1 MTKVEELRSKI
12 DKEIFHTL
20 LIMQTTPGDRDRR
33 RLDIARDLNSL
44 ISASHAEGVAEGAA
58 AERERIVRGSER
70 LPEGADAEVSEY
82 FGIAYGV
89 HEDNILANSEI
100 FIVPASLL
108 APTEQEK
115 ITRLAEIVAD
125 MSAEESPVEIITR
138 AGSVAPDKEGEK

>member
-1 MTKVEELRSKI
+1 MTKVEELRADVIKDAAHGILHSA
-12 DKEIFHTL
+12 DMDPWTDPMAAAAREVNA
-20 LIMQTTPGDRDRR
+20 LI
-33 RLDIARDLNSL
+33 AV
-44 ISASHAEGVAEGAA
+44 SHAEGVAEGAA

-108 APTEQEK
+108 ATATKE
-115 ITRLAEIVAD
+115 AD
-125 MSAEESPVEIITR
+125 HGKS
-138 AGSVAPDKEGEK
+138 